1 VVGLSHC
8 IAGQVTLRLLDAAHK
23 ETTLSNALKILLE
36 LQQLDDNL
44 LKTEQRH
51 RDIPQQILDC
61 DRQLDEATQK
71 LEQQRRLL
79 KDATG
84 RQRFLEKELL
94 QSNAQLQK
102 KQARRFEAK
111 SNVEY
116 KALLKEIEYAQNENS
131 KKEDEI
137 LMLLDEI
144 DTLGKAVKA
153 LEQLVNDKQ
162 EQTQLEKHRLV
173 QEGVKISHLRETLLQ
188 HRNSVRNSLE
198 NDIVDKYEQIRT
210 KRQGHAV
217 VVVKG
222 DVCPGCHLGVPPQ
235 TVNEV
240 LQTGE
245 IRNCPHCLRILYCVL
260 PDENV

>member
-1 VVGLSHC
+1 
-8 IAGQVTLRLLDAAHK
+8 
-23 ETTLSNALKILLE
+23 LSNALSILLE
-36 LQQLDDNL
+36 LQKLDDKL

-61 DRQLDEATQK
+61 DRQLADATQK
-71 LEQQRRLL
+71 LEHQKYLL
-79 KDATG
+79 KEAAG
-84 RQRFLEKELL
+84 RQRFLEKDLIE
-94 QSNAQLQK
+94 SNAQLQK
-102 KQARRFEAK
+102 KEARRFDVK

-144 DTLGKAVKA
+144 DTLGKAVRS
-153 LEQLVNDKQ
+153 LEQLVKEKQ
-162 EQTQLEKHRLV
+162 EHTQQEKHRLA
-173 QEGVKISHLRETLLQ
+173 QEGVKIAHLRETLLHQ
-188 HRNSVRNSLE
+188 RNSVRDSLE
-198 NDIVDKYEQIRT
+198 HDIVDKYEQIRT

-217 VVVKG
+217 VVVKD

-245 IRNCPHCLRILYCVL
+245 VRNCPHCLRILYCVL